1 MCIHGDTACECLGAG
16 VSSLPGNASSSEDEP
31 MEEEESMSFTR
42 WGEPTGAERC
52 DFEVRANLKYIRQ
65 FVQISTARNI
75 LVIKIAEW
83 HTR

>member
-1 MCIHGDTACECLGAG
+1 
-16 VSSLPGNASSSEDEP
+16 

-52 DFEVRANLKYIRQ
+52 DFEVRANLKYTRQ
-65 FVQISTARNI
+65 YVQISTVRNI